1 MTDETRVSAADLVR
15 NFGFWQEKAI
25 SGPVFITHHR
35 RDRLV
40 LLSIDQY
47 NSIGADADAAQGGSE
62 TGRPQAR
69 GPADDI
75 ATELSAIIENMNDA
89 YLLLDPD
96 ETILRVNSRL
106 EALWMVSRDQL
117 IGRKIETFL
126 PAHRSNLILQKIRRV
141 LLTKEPDN
149 IEYRS
154 QSTPNV
160 HLATRLWPHPRGV
173 LLMTTNI
180 TELTLLRQQ
189 SAEAESLTGAIDR
202 HPQVAHVQIDAKGR
216 FLYSD
221 ETIQV
226 WTGFDS
232 GTLANTRISDIC
244 APDDRRRIMDAVED
258 VIGAHVPS
266 ALTARFLG
274 RNFSEHA
281 VHLTLAPIMSG
292 QNATALTVIATLAPG
307 APHAAIP
314 GATFEI

>member
-1 MTDETRVSAADLVR
+1 MSDETRVSAADLVR

-25 SGPVFITHHR
+25 GGPVFITHHR

-47 NSIGADADAAQGGSE
+47 NSIAATGAAAAPGNDLAKLQSS
-62 TGRPQAR
+62 
-69 GPADDI
+69 GPANDTV
-75 ATELSAIIENMNDA
+75 TELSAIIENINDA

-117 IGRKIETFL
+117 IGRKVQEFL
-126 PAHRSNLILQKIRRV
+126 PAHRSSLILQKIRRV
-141 LLTKEPDN
+141 LLTRQPEAL
-149 IEYRS
+149 EYKAAGVPGLHL
-154 QSTPNV
+154 ST
-160 HLATRLWPHPRGV
+160 RIWPHAHGA
-173 LLMTTNI
+173 LLLTGNI
-180 TELTLLRQQ
+180 TELTVLRQQ

-226 WTGFDS
+226 WTGFDAD
-232 GTLANTRISDIC
+232 TLANTRISDIC
-244 APDDRRRIMDAVED
+244 APDDRRRVMEAVED

-281 VHLTLAPIMSG
+281 VHLTLAPIMSD
-292 QNATALTVIATLAPG
+292 QNATALTVIAALVSNAPRSG
-307 APHAAIP
+307 SA
-314 GATFEI
+314 GGVEI

>member
-1 MTDETRVSAADLVR
+1 MSDETRVSAADLVR

-35 RDRLV
+35 RDRLA

-47 NSIGADADAAQGGSE
+47 NSILATAEAHGRGE
-62 TGRPQAR
+62 TSRSRGR
-69 GPADDI
+69 GPADDAI
-75 ATELSAIIENMNDA
+75 TELSVIIENISDA
-89 YLLLDPD
+89 YLLLDHE

-117 IGRKIETFL
+117 IGRKVEEFL
-126 PAHRSNLILQKIRRV
+126 PSHRSSLILQKIRRV
-141 LLTKEPDN
+141 LLTKQPEN

-154 QSTPNV
+154 RSTPTV
-160 HLATRLWPHPRGV
+160 YLATRLWPHTRGV

-180 TELTLLRQQ
+180 TELTHLRQQ

-226 WTGFDS
+226 WTGFNAD
-232 GTLANTRISDIC
+232 TLANTRISDIC
-244 APDDRRRIMDAVED
+244 APDDRRRVMEAVED

-281 VHLTLAPIMSG
+281 VHLTLAPIMAD
-292 QNATALTVIATLAPG
+292 QNATALTVIATLISNAPNA
-307 APHAAIP
+307 APSVA
-314 GATFEI
+314 FEF

>member
-1 MTDETRVSAADLVR
+1 MSDETRVSAADLVR

-47 NSIGADADAAQGGSE
+47 NSIDATDAEPASGNDG
-62 TGRPQAR
+62 TRPQSR
-69 GPADDI
+69 GPSDDTI
-75 ATELSAIIENMNDA
+75 TELSAIIENMNDA

-117 IGRKIETFL
+117 LGRKVREFL
-126 PAHRSNLILQKIRRV
+126 PVQRSSLILQKIKRV
-141 LLTKEPDN
+141 LLTQQPETL
-149 IEYRS
+149 EYKAAGIPGLTL
-154 QSTPNV
+154 ST
-160 HLATRLWPHPRGV
+160 RIWPHARGV
-173 LLMTTNI
+173 LMLTANM
-180 TELTLLRQQ
+180 TELTQLRQQ

-232 GTLANTRISDIC
+232 DTLANTRISDIC
-244 APDDRRRIMDAVED
+244 APDDRRRIMEAVED

-266 ALTARFLG
+266 ALTVRFLG

-281 VHLTLAPIMSG
+281 VHLTLAPIMSD
-292 QNATALTVIATLAPG
+292 QNATALTVIAALVSNAPNAAAGGGG
-307 APHAAIP
+307 AI
-314 GATFEI
+314 

>member
-47 NSIGADADAAQGGSE
+47 NSIGAASAEPTSGNDGS
-62 TGRPQAR
+62 RPQAR
-69 GPADDI
+69 GPADNTI
-75 ATELSAIIENMNDA
+75 TELSAIIENMNDA

-96 ETILRVNSRL
+96 ETILRINSRL

-117 IGRKIETFL
+117 IGRKVREFL
-126 PAHRSNLILQKIRRV
+126 PVHRSSLILQKIKRV
-141 LLTKEPDN
+141 LLTQQPETL
-149 IEYRS
+149 EYKAAGIPGLTL
-154 QSTPNV
+154 ST
-160 HLATRLWPHPRGV
+160 RIWPHAHGV
-173 LLMTTNI
+173 LLLTANM
-180 TELTLLRQQ
+180 TELTQLRQQ

-226 WTGFDS
+226 WTGFDAD
-232 GTLANTRISDIC
+232 TLANTRISDIC
-244 APDDRRRIMDAVED
+244 APDDRRRIMEAVED

-281 VHLTLAPIMSG
+281 VHLTLAPIMSD
-292 QNATALTVIATLAPG
+292 QNATSLTIIATLISNTPNAAPSG
-307 APHAAIP
+307 V
-314 GATFEI
+314 FEI